1 MRTLERLMTLN
12 RMRNAGLDW
21 GLTGEYSIERLNACC
36 DLLEQERI
44 EAEKERIRAERRA
57 ANPDGITANTSKKK
71 LEKQQRDQE
80 QAAKA
85 AAAKEYAARKG
96 IVEEAAREE
105 NAPLSGVSDR
115 PFCKGRNY
123 DPDRYAPK
131 SMEE

>member
-1 MRTLERLMTLN
+1 MFVDFFYILKDAGVPVSPTSFLRLQK
-12 RMRNAGLDW
+12 A
-21 GLTGEYSIERLNACC
+21 
-36 DLLEQERI
+36 LEQERI
-44 EAEKERIRAERRA
+44 EAEKERVRAERRA
-57 ANPDGITANTSKKK
+57 SNPDGITANTSKKK

-96 IVEEAAREE
+96 IVEEVAQEE
-105 NAPLSGVSDR
+105 NAPMSGVSER

>member
-1 MRTLERLMTLN
+1 MTR
-12 RMRNAGLDW
+12 RMPCVCKRRWSRSA
-21 GLTGEYSIERLNACC
+21 SKPR
-36 DLLEQERI
+36 R
-44 EAEKERIRAERRA
+44 RRVRAERRA
-57 ANPDGITANTSKKK
+57 SNPDGITANTSKKK